1 MIKTNKENGKE
12 NIETALLK
20 AEDTN
25 SVKPGDYYV
34 HPKLREDFED
44 LKTTVQGIH
53 DFGSEMGARN
63 YLFSGPPGTGKTLAA
78 RVLSAELGLPLY
90 DISGFVKGQ
99 SQFAAQVF
107 DELRKIAK
115 QSGKGALALIDEVE
129 GLSSR
134 EDIVDPLQYQ
144 AMTQVLSQLDGTK
157 DNQGVFVIGTSNRS
171 NDLDEALRARFSE
184 EIEFLPPDEKGRLE
198 ILKIHAGGKGGHNF
212 KVKDDDLK
220 GLSEKTYGYVGRDLK
235 QVLNRAFVHAKR
247 NNRTELVMEDLEY
260 GLKKTKPS
268 AIRDMPFIEPKFKL
282 ENVIGY
288 SDHKSVLRSVVERSN
303 ESVILFYG
311 PKGTGKTYVAEA
323 LAGEFGYNFIL
334 LKGSELESKWVGQS
348 KDNVEKVIKRAKQLS
363 PCIVCFD
370 EISSFVERKGVL
382 SHKDSQTG
390 YLQSVLSRPP
400 EGVYII
406 GTDNNPDFLRGP
418 FVDRFIHKLY
428 FGMPS
433 KEEQLL
439 LWQAYASG
447 VDAEKIVAVNDKLSC
462 RDVANA
468 CKRVNDYGIK
478 PSLEAFEE
486 LVKNV
491 PVENEK
497 KYDVVIKRVGD
508 GVRDYRALK
517 RFCEGGEDES

>member
-1 MIKTNKENGKE
+1 MARQSGMDVPIGLCAQQQPDRVERCDDQYPR
-12 NIETALLK
+12 ARR
-20 AEDTN
+20 
-25 SVKPGDYYV
+25 GDRP
-34 HPKLREDFED
+34 HHRRLR
-44 LKTTVQGIH
+44 VRSIG

-78 RVLSAELGLPLY
+78 RVLSVELGLPLY

-107 DELRKIAK
+107 DELRSIAK
-115 QSGKGALALIDEVE
+115 KNGKGVLALIDEVE

-134 EDIVDPLQYQ
+134 DNIVDPLQYQ

-157 DNQGVFVIGTSNRS
+157 DNQGLFIIGTTNRG
-171 NDLDEALRARFSE
+171 NDVDEALRARFSE
-184 EIEFLPPDEKGRLE
+184 DIEFLPPDEKGRLE
-198 ILKIHAGGKGGHNF
+198 ILKIHANGKGGHNF

-220 GLSEKTYGYVGRDLK
+220 SLSEKSYGYVGRDLK
-235 QVLNRAFVHAKR
+235 QVLSRAFTHAKR
-247 NNRTELVMEDLEY
+247 NDRTELVMDDLDY

-268 AIRDMPFIEPKFKL
+268 AIRDMPFVEPKIKL
-282 ENVIGY
+282 VNVIGY
-288 SDHKSVLRSVVERSN
+288 DDHKDVLRSVVDRSH
-303 ESVILFYG
+303 ESVMLFYG
-311 PKGTGKTYVAEA
+311 PKGTGKTYAAEA

-334 LKGSELESKWVGQS
+334 LKGSELESKWVGES

-370 EISSFVERKGVL
+370 EISSFVERKGTL

-418 FVDRFIHKLY
+418 FIDRFIHKFY

-439 LWQAYASG
+439 LWSAYAPG
-447 VDAEKIVAVNDKLSC
+447 IDAEKIVAINDKLSC
-462 RDVANA
+462 RDIANA

-478 PSLEAFEE
+478 PSLEAFER
-486 LVKNV
+486 LVKNI
-491 PVENEK
+491 PAEDEK
-497 KYDVVIKRVGD
+497 GYDEVRKQVGD

-517 RFCEGGEDES
+517 DFVDVKKEAKK

>member
-12 NIETALLK
+12 NIETNILK

-44 LKTTVQGIH
+44 LKTTVQCIH

-115 QSGKGALALIDEVE
+115 QSGKGVFALIDEVE

-157 DNQGVFVIGTSNRS
+157 DNQGVFIIGTSNRS

-198 ILKIHAGGKGGHNF
+198 ILKIHADGKGGHNF

-220 GLSEKTYGYVGRDLK
+220 GLSEKTYGYVPRDLK

-247 NNRTELVMEDLEY
+247 NSRVELVMEDLEY

-268 AIRDMPFIEPKFKL
+268 AIRDMPFIEPKVKL
-282 ENVIGY
+282 ADVIGY
-288 SDHKSVLRSVVERSN
+288 ADHKSVLRSVVERSN

-334 LKGSELESKWVGQS
+334 LKGSELESKWVGES
-348 KDNVEKVIKRAKQLS
+348 KDNVEKIIKRAKQLS

-439 LWQAYASG
+439 LWSAYAPG
-447 VDAEKIVAVNDKLSC
+447 VDTEKIVAVNDKLSC
-462 RDVANA
+462 RDIAYA
-468 CKRVNDYGIK
+468 CKRVDDYGIK

-491 PVENEK
+491 PVEDEK
-497 KYDVVIKRVGD
+497 KYDDVIKQVGD

-517 RFCEGGEDES
+517 PFRFVSEERK